1 MGQNSS
7 TRSIIA
13 AASVAP
19 PMCTGPSASATCAG
33 SRTSRAY
40 GSTDSSVVETT
51 IFGRRLRA
59 RSLPVAHRL
68 VQRTAIDVE
77 HGCPLH
83 PDPVGE
89 HVLRRLREVDAA
101 FGVDDV
107 AVGRDVHAID
117 DHSAAPESALKYRR
131 PYFTSPNCISSDPRR
146 SAIRTARERAE
157 AAPDSAATAPR
168 WPPLDQ
174 P

>member
-51 IFGRRLRA
+51 IFG
-59 RSLPVAHRL
+59 
-68 VQRTAIDVE
+68 
-77 HGCPLH
+77 
-83 PDPVGE
+83 
-89 HVLRRLREVDAA
+89 VDACRGKWLA
-101 FGVDDV
+101 VVLDDGRFADARLARDAASLAVAWPDAAAIGVDIPI
-107 AVGRDVHAID
+107 G
-117 DHSAAPESALKYRR
+117 L
-131 PYFTSPNCISSDPRR
+131 
-146 SAIRTARERAE
+146 
-157 AAPDSAATAPR
+157 
-168 WPPLDQ
+168 
-174 P
+174 